1 MYFEK
6 VALHPLNNRAVQ
18 ELLVRAAHT
27 WNTNQRECFLRAAA
41 NLAHEAEV
49 VHRRSRIKGVGNSI
63 GNVVNAVTMNDLD
76 DGTSTTFEYDD
87 ITAFIATTQTALRS
101 LDGGYIAHAVGP
113 YRRGAPATRRMD
125 VLVTHV
131 DEVAGT
137 ETLREEKALDHLV
150 RSEVV
155 ARLPRRTGWF
165 VGPRSGA
172 ERVCNRRL
180 HWHWSPYSA
189 YFCQLLLMT
198 GPLTFN
204 AQMMLEA
211 KKARLVLS
219 SDGLGGD
226 AANRLIYQSMDSEH
240 AVFERL
246 SVPYV
251 DPMCRT

>member
-1 MYFEK
+1 MLEK
-6 VALHPLNNRAVQ
+6 LTRHP
-18 ELLVRAAHT
+18 
-27 WNTNQRECFLRAAA
+27 A
-41 NLAHEAEV
+41 N
-49 VHRRSRIKGVGNSI
+49 HRRVQGLLLKAAFANGEASYRELIAEATAVSQRRLPFSEKTTLLDRIVDD
-63 GNVVNAVTMNDLD
+63 VVDAPNDD
-76 DGTSTTFEYDD
+76 CGHYMYDD